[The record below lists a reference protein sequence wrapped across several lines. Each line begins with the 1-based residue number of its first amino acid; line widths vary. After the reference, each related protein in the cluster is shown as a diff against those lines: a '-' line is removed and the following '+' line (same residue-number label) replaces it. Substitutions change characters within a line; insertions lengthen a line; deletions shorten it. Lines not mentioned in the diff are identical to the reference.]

1 MALDE
6 ATQKK
11 AKTLHLLAKAEN
23 IKTSRDELTEMLV
36 SNRLPENLQQ
46 LWDTKG
52 EDQLAIVKLNLAA
65 SRGNVDDLKVSVLSL
80 GIKCNKATLDL

>member
-1 MALDE
+1 LVSQQGALDE

-11 AKTLHLLAKAEN
+11 AKTLHLLAKSEN

-36 SNRLPENLQQ
+36 SNSLPENLQQ
-46 LWDTKG
+46 LWNTKG

-65 SRGNVDDLKVSVLSL
+65 SRGNVDDLKVSIHNQ
-80 GIKCNKATLDL
+80 G